1 MFWPWVQFD
10 ERVIPNLAGGAAMLS
25 GIASIPANL
34 YLTATSADESF
45 NLLPAEVVESSTS
58 STHPELVLR
67 LLAAVCFVG
76 ASALLINPLRAQTST
91 TLDTADIRRWREDL
105 TFLRKEMPAHHA
117 NLFHDMSPA
126 QFDSALNSIDS
137 RLPTMARHQ
146 VIVELQKLDA
156 MVGDGHSNVGPWRDS
171 VIAFHTLPI
180 GLYWFEEGIIVR
192 SADSAHA
199 NLIGARVVVINGRP
213 IDSVIARI
221 RPLISHDNE
230 MGIRAFVPF
239 FIVMPEILQAT
250 GIVST
255 ISAIPVTF
263 ELNGKPRT
271 ETLRPVGFFPMLTG
285 DADRSWMPRA
295 GWIDARDRAPTPLW
309 LSDLTN
315 LYWFKYLPDGR
326 VLYCQINTIQQKSTD
341 TLSAFMAR
349 AIAAADSA
357 GADKFVLDLRLN
369 GGGNGDFNKQ
379 IMLPL
384 IKSKY
389 DTPGHLYVLTGR
401 RTWSAAQ
408 MLVTELMKYTTAI
421 FVGEPTAS
429 HGNAYGDSYRIVMP
443 NSGVT
448 VRVSTL
454 WHQYLD
460 SRDKRL
466 MIDPAIK
473 APLTFADYVA
483 GRDPALLAIVA
494 R

>member
-1 MFWPWVQFD
+1 LVAVLFVS
-10 ERVIPNLAGGAAMLS
+10 S
-25 GIASIPANL
+25 G
-34 YLTATSADESF
+34 
-45 NLLPAEVVESSTS
+45 
-58 STHPELVLR
+58 
-67 LLAAVCFVG
+67 
-76 ASALLINPLRAQTST
+76 ALLINPLRAQTSA
-91 TLDTADIRRWREDL
+91 TLDTADVRRWREDL
-105 TFLRKEMPAHHA
+105 AFLRKEMPAHHA

-126 QFDSALNSIDS
+126 QFDSALRSIEA

-156 MVGDGHSNVGPWRDS
+156 MVGDGHSNVSPWRDS
-171 VIAFHTLPI
+171 VIGFHTLPVA
-180 GLYWFEEGIIVR
+180 LYWFEEGIIVR

-199 NLIGARVVVINGRP
+199 NLLGARLVMINGRT
-213 IDSVIARI
+213 IDSVVARI

-239 FIVMPEILQAT
+239 FIMMPEILQAT
-250 GIVST
+250 GIVSNM
-255 ISAIPVTF
+255 SAMPFTF
-263 ELNGKPRT
+263 ELNGKRMT
-271 ETLRPVGFFPMLTG
+271 ETLRPAGLFPMLTG
-285 DADRSWMPRA
+285 DADRSWIARP
-295 GWIDARDRAPTPLW
+295 GGVDARYKAPTPLW
-309 LSDLTN
+309 LSDPTN
-315 LYWFKYLPDGR
+315 IYWYKYLPDEHT
-326 VLYCQINTIQQKSTD
+326 LYCQINTIQQKSTD
-341 TLSAFMAR
+341 SLSAFMAR
-349 AIAAADSA
+349 AIAAAESTN
-357 GADKFVLDLRLN
+357 ADKFVLDLRLN

-389 DTPGHLYVLTGR
+389 DRPGHLYVLTGR

-429 HGNAYGDSYRIVMP
+429 HGNHFGDSYRIVMP

-466 MIDPAIK
+466 MIDPDIR
-473 APLTFADYVA
+473 APLTFADYVT
-483 GRDPALLAIVA
+483 GRDPALLAISA
-494 R
+494 H

>member
-1 MFWPWVQFD
+1 MID
-10 ERVIPNLAGGAAMLS
+10 
-25 GIASIPANL
+25 
-34 YLTATSADESF
+34 
-45 NLLPAEVVESSTS
+45 
-58 STHPELVLR
+58 
-67 LLAAVCFVG
+67 
-76 ASALLINPLRAQTST
+76 PLRAQTST
-91 TLDTADIRRWREDL
+91 TPDTADVGRWREDL
-105 TFLRKEMPAHHA
+105 AFLRKEMPAHHA

-126 QFDSALNSIDS
+126 QFDSALNSIGT

-156 MVGDGHSNVGPWRDS
+156 MVGDGHSNVSPWRDS
-171 VIAFHTLPI
+171 AIGFHTLPVA
-180 GLYWFEEGIIVR
+180 LYWFEEGIIVR
-192 SADSAHA
+192 AADSAHA
-199 NLIGARVVVINGRP
+199 NLLGARLVMINGMP
-213 IDSVIARI
+213 IDSVVARI

-239 FIVMPEILQAT
+239 FIMMPEILQAT
-250 GIVST
+250 GILSYMP
-255 ISAIPVTF
+255 AMPFTF
-263 ELNGKPRT
+263 DLDGKRRT
-271 ETLRPVGFFPMLTG
+271 ETLRPAGLFPMLTV

-309 LSDLTN
+309 LSDPTN
-315 LYWFKYLPDGR
+315 LYWYKYLPYGR
-326 VLYCQINTIQQKSTD
+326 ALYAQINTIQQKSTD
-341 TLSAFMAR
+341 SLSAFMAR

-389 DTPGHLYVLTGR
+389 DRPRHLYVLTGR

-429 HGNAYGDSYRIVMP
+429 HGNTFGDSYRIVMP
-443 NSGVT
+443 NSRVT

-454 WHQYLD
+454 WHPYLD

-466 MIDPAIK
+466 MIDPEIR
-473 APLTFADYVA
+473 APLTFADYVV
-483 GRDPALLAIVA
+483 GRDPALLAVGA